1 MQHKRRSLAV
11 LVAVALAGISR
22 PLAAATDGKGGPRQL
37 RWDDLVPKGWSPL
50 DEYRKAHPML
60 EGDSPEG
67 MQAMRDIW
75 DSAPTLK
82 TLDGQTVKLPGYV
95 VPLDAVQDAMREFLL
110 VPYFGACIH
119 SPPPPANQIV
129 HVVPAAPA
137 KGLRAMEVVWV
148 TGVMSARRGDSVM
161 GASGYRIERASIE
174 PYERK
179 KADKA
184 SEK

>member
-1 MQHKRRSLAV
+1 MQPKRRHLMLLA
-11 LVAVALAGISR
+11 AAALAGAR
-22 PLAAATDGKGGPRQL
+22 PTFAAPDDKKGGARDL

-67 MQAMRDIW
+67 MQAMREIW
-75 DSAPTLK
+75 DAAPTLK
-82 TLDGQTVKLPGYV
+82 TLDGALVRLPGYV

-137 KGLRAMEVVWV
+137 KGLKAMEVVWV
-148 TGVMSARRGDSVM
+148 RGTMQARRGDSVM
-161 GASGYRIERASIE
+161 GASGYRIEKATIE
-174 PYERK
+174 PYERGK
-179 KADKA
+179 K
-184 SEK
+184 

>member
-1 MQHKRRSLAV
+1 MEQRRRFVMGLA
-11 LVAVALAGISR
+11 AAALAG
-22 PLAAATDGKGGPRQL
+22 AARASFANTEKDGAKQL

-67 MQAMRDIW
+67 MQAMREIW
-75 DSAPTLK
+75 DNAPVLK

-95 VPLDAVQDAMREFLL
+95 VPLEAIQDAMREFLL

-129 HVVPAAPA
+129 HVVPATPP

-148 TGVMSARRGDSVM
+148 TGVMTAKRGDSMM

-179 KADKA
+179 KQ
-184 SEK
+184 

>member
-1 MQHKRRSLAV
+1 MNQERRSLLITALA
-11 LVAVALAGISR
+11 LVAGACPAF
-22 PLAAATDGKGGPRQL
+22 AATEAKGAAKQL
-37 RWDDLVPKGWSPL
+37 RWDDLVPKGWDPL
-50 DEYRKAHPML
+50 NEYRKAHPML

-75 DSAPTLK
+75 DNAPTLK
-82 TLDGQTVKLPGYV
+82 TLDGQSVKLPGYV
-95 VPLDAVQDAMREFLL
+95 VPLDAAPDAMREFLL

-129 HVVPAAPA
+129 LVVPATPA

-148 TGVMSARRGDSVM
+148 TGVMSAKKGDSVM
-161 GASGYRIERASIE
+161 GASGYRIERATIE

-179 KADKA
+179 KQ
-184 SEK
+184 

>member
-1 MQHKRRSLAV
+1 MKRRFFLKTAAGA
-11 LVAVALAGISR
+11 LGACALPALA
-22 PLAAATDGKGGPRQL
+22 ATEPKAGPKQL
-37 RWDDLVPKGWSPL
+37 RWDDLVPKGWNPL
-50 DEYRKAHPML
+50 DEYRKANPML

-75 DSAPTLK
+75 DRAPTLT

-95 VPLDAVQDAMREFLL
+95 VPLDAAPDAMREFLL

-129 HVVPAAPA
+129 HVVPSSPA

-148 TGVMSARRGDSVM
+148 TGVMSAKRADSVM
-161 GASGYRIERASIE
+161 GMSGYRIERAAIE

-179 KADKA
+179 KA
-184 SEK
+184 EKPPEK

>member
-1 MQHKRRSLAV
+1 MEQRRRLLVGLA
-11 LVAVALAGISR
+11 AAALAGVSR
-22 PLAAATDGKGGPRQL
+22 AVLANTEPKGGPKQL

-67 MQAMRDIW
+67 MQAMREIW
-75 DSAPTLK
+75 DNAPTLT
-82 TLDGQTVKLPGYV
+82 TLNGQTVKLPGYV
-95 VPLDAVQDAMREFLL
+95 VPLEAIQDTMREFLL

-129 HVVPAAPA
+129 HVVPATPP

-148 TGVMSARRGDSVM
+148 TGVMMAKKGDSMM

-179 KADKA
+179 KQ
-184 SEK
+184 

>member
-1 MQHKRRSLAV
+1 MKQRRHFLRGLA
-11 LVAVALAGISR
+11 AAALAG
-22 PLAAATDGKGGPRQL
+22 AARVSFANPEPKAMARQL
-37 RWDDLVPKGWSPL
+37 RWDDLVPKGWNPI

-75 DSAPTLK
+75 DNAPTLK

-129 HVVPAAPA
+129 LVVPSTPA

-148 TGVMSARRGDSVM
+148 TGVMQARKGESMM
-161 GASGYRIERASIE
+161 GASGYRIERAAIE

-179 KADKA
+179 KQ
-184 SEK
+184 S

>member
-1 MQHKRRSLAV
+1 MQKRRTL
-11 LVAVALAGISR
+11 LLLTALAMAGGAR
-22 PLAAATDGKGGPRQL
+22 PLLAATETKGGPKQL
-37 RWDDLVPKGWSPL
+37 RWDDLVPKGWNPL

-75 DSAPTLK
+75 DNAPTLT
-82 TLDGQTVKLPGYV
+82 TLDGQSVKLPGYV
-95 VPLDAVQDAMREFLL
+95 VPLDATPDAMREFLL

-129 HVVPAAPA
+129 LVVPSSPA
-137 KGLRAMEVVWV
+137 KGLKAMEVVWV
-148 TGVMSARRGDSVM
+148 TGVMSAKRGDSVM

-179 KADKA
+179 K
-184 SEK
+184 

>member
-1 MQHKRRSLAV
+1 MQPKRRQLMLLA
-11 LVAVALAGISR
+11 AALAGAR
-22 PLAAATDGKGGPRQL
+22 PVFAATDDKKGAARDL

-67 MQAMRDIW
+67 MQAMREIW
-75 DSAPTLK
+75 DGAPTLK
-82 TLDGQTVKLPGYV
+82 TLDGQLVRLPGYV

-129 HVVPAAPA
+129 HVVPATPA
-137 KGLRAMEVVWV
+137 KGLKAMEVVWV
-148 TGVMSARRGDSVM
+148 RGTMQARRGDSMM

-174 PYERK
+174 PYERGK
-179 KADKA
+179 K
-184 SEK
+184 

>member
-1 MQHKRRSLAV
+1 MEQRRRFLMGLA
-11 LVAVALAGISR
+11 AAALAG
-22 PLAAATDGKGGPRQL
+22 AARASFANTDKGGPKQL
-37 RWDDLVPKGWSPL
+37 RWDDLVPKGWNPL
-50 DEYRKAHPML
+50 DEYRKEHPML

-67 MQAMRDIW
+67 MQAMREIW
-75 DSAPTLK
+75 DNAPTLK
-82 TLDGQTVKLPGYV
+82 TLDGQAVKLPGYV

-129 HVVPAAPA
+129 LVVPATPA

-148 TGVMSARRGDSVM
+148 TGVMQAKKGESMM

-179 KADKA
+179 KQ
-184 SEK
+184 S

>member
-1 MQHKRRSLAV
+1 MNRRQLLLSIA
-11 LVAVALAGISR
+11 AG
-22 PLAAATDGKGGPRQL
+22 AAAPLFASTEPKAAPKQL
-37 RWDDLVPKGWSPL
+37 RWDDLVPKGWNPL

-67 MQAMRDIW
+67 MQAMREIW
-75 DSAPTLK
+75 DNAPTLK

-95 VPLDAVQDAMREFLL
+95 VPLEALQEGMREFLL

-129 HVVPAAPA
+129 HVVPATPA

-148 TGVMSARRGDSVM
+148 TGTMQARRGDSMM

-179 KADKA
+179 KPDKA
-184 SEK
+184 PEK

>member
-1 MQHKRRSLAV
+1 MQPKKRSLVFLA
-11 LVAVALAGISR
+11 AALAGAG
-22 PLAAATDGKGGPRQL
+22 PVFAATDDKPKSAARDL
-37 RWDDLVPKGWSPL
+37 RWDDLVPKGWNPL

-67 MQAMRDIW
+67 MTAMREIW
-75 DSAPTLK
+75 DGAPTLK
-82 TLDGQTVKLPGYV
+82 TLDGQTVRLPGYV
-95 VPLDAVQDAMREFLL
+95 VPLDVAQDAMREFLL

-129 HVVPAAPA
+129 HVVPASPA

-148 TGVMSARRGDSVM
+148 KGVMQAKKGDSVM
-161 GASGYRIERASIE
+161 GVSGYRIDKASIE

-179 KADKA
+179 K
-184 SEK
+184 

>member
-1 MQHKRRSLAV
+1 MEQRRRFLAG
-11 LVAVALAGISR
+11 LAAAALAGASGAG
-22 PLAAATDGKGGPRQL
+22 LATTEKGGPKQL

-67 MQAMRDIW
+67 MQAMREIW
-75 DSAPTLK
+75 DNAPTLK

-95 VPLDAVQDAMREFLL
+95 VPLEAVQDAMREFLL

-129 HVVPAAPA
+129 HVVPATPP
-137 KGLRAMEVVWV
+137 KGLRAMEVIWV
-148 TGVMSARRGDSVM
+148 TGVMSARRGDSMM

-179 KADKA
+179 KQQ
-184 SEK
+184 

>member
-1 MQHKRRSLAV
+1 MQPKRRQLMLLA
-11 LVAVALAGISR
+11 AALAGAR
-22 PLAAATDGKGGPRQL
+22 PVFAATDDKKGAARDL

-67 MQAMRDIW
+67 MQAMREIW
-75 DSAPTLK
+75 DGAPTLK
-82 TLDGQTVKLPGYV
+82 TLDGQLVRLPGYV

-137 KGLRAMEVVWV
+137 KGLKAMEVVWV
-148 TGVMSARRGDSVM
+148 RGTMQARRGDSMM

-174 PYERK
+174 PYERGK
-179 KADKA
+179 K
-184 SEK
+184 

>member
-1 MQHKRRSLAV
+1 MQRKKRHLM
-11 LVAVALAGISR
+11 L
-22 PLAAATDGKGGPRQL
+22 LAAAALAARPVLAAPEDKAKGGAREL
-37 RWDDLVPKGWSPL
+37 RWDELVPKGWSPI

-67 MQAMRDIW
+67 MQAMREIW
-75 DSAPTLK
+75 DNAPTLK
-82 TLDGQTVKLPGYV
+82 TLDGQAVKLPGYV

-129 HVVPAAPA
+129 HVVPTAPA

-148 TGVMSARRGDSVM
+148 KGVMQARRGDSVM
-161 GASGYRIERASIE
+161 GASGYRIEKASIE
-174 PYERK
+174 PYERPK
-179 KADKA
+179 K
-184 SEK
+184 